1 MTDETAQRTAC
12 VLCECN
18 CGITVAVRDRT
29 LSSIRGDKSHPT
41 SQGYTCEKALR
52 LDLYQNGPHRLTSP
66 LKRRPDG
73 TFAEIDWD
81 TAIAEITDRLD
92 AIRARHGGD
101 KIFFYGGG
109 GQGNHLGAANAL
121 AFRKALGSRYHSN
134 ALAQEK
140 TGEVWVDAQLYGG
153 HTKGDFEHAE
163 VVLFLGK
170 NPWQSHSFP
179 RARPVLRQISADPDR
194 TMIVI
199 DPRVSDTA
207 AMADI
212 HLRVKP
218 GRDAWLMAGLVATL
232 VQEDLVDATFLAART
247 HGYPEVRDAFAA
259 IDVAACAATS
269 GVDEHLI
276 RSTARRIAAARSV
289 ATYED
294 LGIQHAPHSTLVS
307 YLHKLLWILTGN
319 FGRPGTMY
327 LHSSLSPLVNEPP
340 PAPPGKRRRPRR
352 RPLGTVA
359 ARAGARLAAVVAGAL
374 DTAVRSPRLRRTTAA
389 TARIALAGLAP
400 MAARAI
406 GAQVF
411 GGGHERRTPVTGA
424 RIIGGLVP
432 CNSIADEILTDHP
445 DRFRALW
452 IDSANPVHSL
462 AESARFRQAMA
473 VVDLAVVV
481 DVALTETARL
491 ADYVLPA
498 ASQYEK
504 AEATF
509 FNFEFP
515 ANVFHLRKPLFSPLP
530 GTLGEPEIY
539 ARLLRRMNVVDST
552 TLDRLR
558 VAAQAGRDTFAV
570 ALLAT
575 VAAQPRLGAL
585 APYLLHET
593 LGTTLPPPLRGAAV
607 LWGLSQLCA
616 LTYPTAVAR
625 AGYPG
630 KGFTAGNALF
640 DAILAADTAVVF
652 TEHTWDETW
661 HQVRRRDRK
670 FTLAVPSLLPQIT
683 ALHQTRSEWTTD
695 DYPLV
700 LSAGERRAFTANTII
715 RNPDWRRRDRHGSLR
730 ISPPDAE
737 RLGLADGD
745 AATLSTPTG
754 SGRVTIEVST
764 TMQAGHIALP
774 NGLGVDFT
782 APDGTTTTTGTAP
795 NELTSTNWKDPFA
808 GTPWHKHIPARL
820 DTIPSAG

>member
-1 MTDETAQRTAC
+1 MTGQDAQRTAC

-18 CGITVAVRDRT
+18 CGITIAVRDRT
-29 LSSIRGDKSHPT
+29 LASIRGDKQHPT

-73 TFAEIDWD
+73 GFTEIDWD
-81 TAIAEITDRLD
+81 TAITEITDRLGE
-92 AIRARHGGD
+92 IRARHGGD

-109 GQGNHLGAANAL
+109 GQGNHLGAANAY

-179 RARPVLRQISADPDR
+179 RARPVLRQIAADPNR
-194 TMIVI
+194 TMIVV

-212 HLRVKP
+212 HLQVKP
-218 GRDAWLMAGLVATL
+218 GCDAWLMAGLVATL
-232 VQEDLVDATFLAART
+232 VQEDLVDTQFLAEHS
-247 HGYPEVRDAFAA
+247 HGYPEVRDTFAT
-259 IDVAACAATS
+259 IDIAACAATC
-269 GVDEHLI
+269 GVDEQLI
-276 RSTARRIAAARSV
+276 RGTAGRIAAARSF
-289 ATYED
+289 ASYED

-340 PAPPGKRRRPRR
+340 PVPAVIPRRRRPAADAVAKA
-352 RPLGTVA
+352 GTRLTGVVGA
-359 ARAGARLAAVVAGAL
+359 ALAA
-374 DTAVRSPRLRRTTAA
+374 AVRSPRLRRPVEAA
-389 TARIALAGLAP
+389 AGRVLAALAPL
-400 MAARAI
+400 AARAI
-406 GAQVF
+406 RAQLLDGGAQ
-411 GGGHERRTPVTGA
+411 RRTPVTRA

-452 IDSANPVHSL
+452 IDSANPAHSL
-462 AESARFRQAMA
+462 ADSARFREAMA
-473 VVDLAVVV
+473 AVDLAVVV
-481 DVALTETARL
+481 DVALTETARH

-504 AEATF
+504 TEATF

-515 ANVFHLRKPLFSPLP
+515 RNVFHLRRPLLPETP
-530 GTLGEPEIY
+530 GTLAEPEIY
-539 ARLLRRMNVVDST
+539 ARLLRRMNIVEQTV
-552 TLDRLR
+552 LDRLR
-558 VAAQAGRDTFAV
+558 TAAHAGRNTYAIT
-570 ALLAT
+570 LLT
-575 VAAQPRLGAL
+575 TIAARPDLADL
-585 APYLLHET
+585 APFLLHET
-593 LGTTLPPPLRGAAV
+593 LGDTLPPRMRGAAV
-607 LWGLSQLCA
+607 LWALSQLCA

-625 AGYPG
+625 AGYHG
-630 KGFTAGNALF
+630 RGFIPGNALF
-640 DAILAADTAVVF
+640 DAILADGTAIVF
-652 TEHTWDETW
+652 TEHLWDEVW
-661 HQVRRRDRK
+661 QLVRRADRR
-670 FTLAVPSLLPQIT
+670 FTIAVPDLLPQV
-683 ALHQTRSEWTTD
+683 AGLQQTRSRWTSD

-730 ISPPDAE
+730 ISPQDAE
-737 RLGLADGD
+737 HLGLADGD
-745 AATLSTPTG
+745 SAQLSTPTG
-754 SGRVTIEVST
+754 STRVTIEVST

-774 NGLGVDFT
+774 NGMGVDFT
-782 APDGTTTTTGTAP
+782 TPGDTTGTAP
-795 NELTSTNWKDPFA
+795 NDLTSTTWKDAFA

-820 DTIPSAG
+820 EPIRS